1 MIKLQDFAREC
12 GVTDRTIQ
20 KHLKNHEAEL
30 TGHYQRRGKNGTWL
44 DEEAQDFIRG
54 LMIQQPVVVGDM
66 EQYRENQQLKAEKE
80 ELLEENRRLHE
91 AMENLNKK
99 LVAALEREVKQ
110 AKQLAEADA
119 KQLLLQQAELESET
133 QRQRAE
139 AAEAEL
145 GQYQP
150 WAFGLYRKK

>member
-99 LVAALEREVKQ
+99 LVAALEREVEQ
-110 AKQLAEADA
+110 TGQLAEAAA
-119 KQLLLQQAELESET
+119 KQLLLEQKELEADT
-133 QRQRAE
+133 QRKRAE

-145 GQYQP
+145 NQYQP

>member
-119 KQLLLQQAELESET
+119 KQLLLQQAELEADT

-145 GQYQP
+145 SQYQP